1 MEGHSQ
7 RVSDAYLDSSVIV
20 AIALNEPGSGDL
32 TIRLDGFSRLISA
45 NLLEAELYSTLS
57 REGVELNDNLVS
69 GVRWIHPNRSLRDE
83 MALALAA
90 GYLRGADLWHMA
102 VTLYAAR
109 KTDELTFF
117 TLDIRQ
123 RNVAATLGFRT

>member
-1 MEGHSQ
+1 M
-7 RVSDAYLDSSVIV
+7 SDAYLDSSVIV

-57 REGVELNDNLVS
+57 REGVELNENLVS

-83 MALALAA
+83 MTLALSA
-90 GYLRGADLWHMA
+90 GYLRGADLWHIA
-102 VTLYAAR
+102 VALYAAR
-109 KTDELTFF
+109 KPDELTFF

-123 RNVAATLGFRT
+123 RNVAATLGFHT